1 MMPTLLVM
9 LLIANLLFMGFLATR
24 NKGEP
29 VNPEGVI
36 PVSIPCLVG
45 DEDLF
50 DGGSTKGTNLEGISE
65 PIISFVRLLEEQPK
79 RFLISIN
86 KPSRH
91 SSVSCRIVDL
101 HTGEAFS
108 GTYRPSRFG
117 KSSSSA
123 SVEGH
128 PWVTKEEAMYV
139 RDSLNRTRQKRYD
152 NVLHRRSALRTMILN
167 KERDRL
173 TLVYKGVENA

>member
-9 LLIANLLFMGFLATR
+9 LLIANFLFMGFLSKRGRYTS
-24 NKGEP
+24 
-29 VNPEGVI
+29 VNTEGVI

-45 DEDLF
+45 DEEKSETTSL
-50 DGGSTKGTNLEGISE
+50 GGVSE

-79 RFLISIN
+79 RFLININ

-108 GTYRPSRFG
+108 GTYRPSRYG
-117 KSSSSA
+117 RSSSSA

-139 RDSLNRTRQKRYD
+139 RDFLNRTRQKRYD